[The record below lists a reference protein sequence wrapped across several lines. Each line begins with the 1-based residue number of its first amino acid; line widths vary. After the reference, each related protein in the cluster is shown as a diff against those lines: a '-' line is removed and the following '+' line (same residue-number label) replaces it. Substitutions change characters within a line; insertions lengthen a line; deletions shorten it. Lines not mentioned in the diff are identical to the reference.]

1 MKLVAV
7 LKTFGIEKCVPAL
20 AIAEPHVQTAIA
32 IAVVGLAKE
41 SPMCGAKEIAMMAAI
56 GAMLYANNSDQADGA
71 KA

>member
-7 LKTFGIEKCVPAL
+7 LKTFGIEKCAPAL

-56 GAMLYANNSDQADGA
+56 GAMLYANNSDQTVGA
-71 KA
+71 KV